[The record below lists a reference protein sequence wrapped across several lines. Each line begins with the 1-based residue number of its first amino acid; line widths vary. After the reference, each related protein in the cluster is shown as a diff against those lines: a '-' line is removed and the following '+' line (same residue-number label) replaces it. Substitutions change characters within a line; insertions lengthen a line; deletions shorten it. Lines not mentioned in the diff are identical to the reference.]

1 MGTKYRVIKVKGA
14 NPESFV
20 VVGIDFSEHAIKST
34 SVAMSEAELR
44 EHLRHAGATAEEI
57 DTWIGQSRAYP
68 G

>member
-1 MGTKYRVIKVKGA
+1 MGTKYRVIQVKGA

-20 VVGIDFSEHAIKST
+20 VIGIDFGEHTIKST
-34 SVAMSEAELR
+34 SVAMSETELR

-57 DTWIGQSRAYP
+57 DQWIAQSRAYP